1 MKINF
6 NKLFA
11 ATALASV
18 IVMPGCKKFTEV
30 EPISEYSVSQAFSS
44 VTNAFAALMGAYG
57 ELQGDNGYGS
67 RISLYWQNDTDESI
81 VTGNID
87 NNQRGIGRYQMLTSN
102 VQITNPFN
110 QLYKGIEKANLC
122 IDQIPQMAQY
132 TNGTADEQTQLKRMH
147 GEALT
152 LRAQYYHE
160 LIRNFGDVPA
170 TFTPAFKLNDLFIP
184 QADRDSTYNKLLA
197 DLELAIT
204 LLPWRTEAGS
214 YNERITKG
222 AAKALRARIALAR
235 GGYALRQNGNI
246 ERKSDYLTYYQI
258 AKQECQDLMARRD
271 QHTLHPNFME
281 FWVQHSDV
289 SGSRNPS
296 GEILFEVGA
305 GGGNGSTDSRLGDF
319 DGTAVD
325 VNTRYSRG
333 AAQIN
338 IVPTY
343 FYAFDSVDT
352 RRDVTITYYSIPAPG
367 ADGIN
372 YKRARDI
379 RMTTGK
385 YRIDWRSP
393 LLGSPGSNPINK
405 GLQWVLIRFSDVLL
419 MYAEAVNELNNGPD
433 AQAIAAFEEVR
444 RRAYLGNTSLI
455 GTTPTDKAGFFN
467 AIVKERWLEFGNEG
481 IRKFDLLRW
490 GLLETKLNEA
500 RADLQKL
507 RDRVAPYNNVPQYI
521 YYKNGGSTPFSVNAL
536 AGEGLIFYTAAAP
549 NGGNLPFWRPTQVPP
564 SGVGSAPSSGQVTNW
579 VRVNWAQQLSSTYAD
594 GVQLHLA
601 LARLFVKGKS
611 ELMPYTDPIL
621 ISYQG
626 KLKQNPGY

>member
-1 MKINF
+1 MKIKF
-6 NKLFA
+6 RKLIA
-11 ATALASV
+11 VAALASV
-18 IVMPGCKKFTEV
+18 VVMPGCKKFTEV

-67 RISLYWQNDTDESI
+67 RISMYWQNDTDESI

-110 QLYKGIEKANLC
+110 QLYEGIEKANLC
-122 IDQIPQMAQY
+122 IDQIPQMPQY
-132 TNGTADEQTQLKRMH
+132 SNGTADEQTQLKRMH

-170 TFTPAFKLNDLFIP
+170 TFIPAFKLNDLFIP

-258 AKQECQDLMARRD
+258 AKQECQDLMSRRD

-305 GGGNGSTDSRLGDF
+305 GGGNGTTDSRLADF

-333 AAQIN
+333 SAQIN

-367 ADGIN
+367 TDGVN

-419 MYAEAVNELNNGPD
+419 MYAEAANEINNGPD
-433 AQAIAAFEEVR
+433 AQAIAAYEEVR
-444 RRAYLGNTSLI
+444 KRAYLGNTSLI

-481 IRKFDLLRW
+481 VRKFDLLRW

-521 YYKNGGSTPFSVNAL
+521 YYKNGGSTPFSVNAP
-536 AGEGLIFYTAAAP
+536 AGEGLIFYTTAAP
-549 NGGNLPFWRPTQVPP
+549 NGGNLPFWRPTQIPP
-564 SGVGSAPSSGQVTNW
+564 TGVGSAPSAGQVTNW

-601 LARLFVKGKS
+601 LARLFVRGKS